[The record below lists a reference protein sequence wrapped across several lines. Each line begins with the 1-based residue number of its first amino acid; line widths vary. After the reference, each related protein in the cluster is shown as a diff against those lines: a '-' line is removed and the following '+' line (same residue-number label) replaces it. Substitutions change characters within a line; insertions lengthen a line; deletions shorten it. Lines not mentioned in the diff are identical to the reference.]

1 MHFSFGIAFLMKRI
15 KPEKIIN
22 FKRLLLLLLCF
33 LSAPFLTRL
42 LLIFGRGKGFQIH
55 DFSGFASDL
64 AIGLI
69 VTLIFLFITKY
80 NRYAALIVP
89 LIWCAFHYSNYEHV
103 LANGDIVSLSYAKY
117 LCNPTF
123 LCGSAFA
130 VSNWFLTISILLI
143 SLSTFFIR
151 PAKISLLIFSLFLFI
166 TIAGITAKSVFTSV
180 LNPRWRCY
188 NVVHAN
194 MEDIFYLKFKKLDL
208 SIDASAKNTYAS
220 LLEKDMSGT
229 PFVSTL
235 KKRHNILLVVLEGGC
250 GAMLPSIRDRYGI
263 FSDISMPKLDSIALE
278 NMVYSNFI
286 THQRQTNRGMFSI
299 LAGCYPKLNSST
311 PKMTEYVTKKN
322 LNNECT
328 QEYLPQ
334 LLSKQGYET
343 TYLQASPLPY
353 MLKDIFMKQAGF
365 DYCYGTKWHTYS
377 YASNYWGVDDK
388 AFFEQAF
395 NLISSKKFMRKPWFM
410 TLLTVGTHHPLNIPE
425 DYGDLFEETKRQ
437 RAYRYLDE
445 AISEFINKMHDT
457 GLLRNTL
464 VIITCDE
471 SQGVKDLKGDPPGK
485 RLCQQWGL
493 LTVLHPKIKN
503 KVIEKKYTQLDIAI
517 SVVDY
522 LGLPFINT
530 GFGGRS
536 IFRDYDQERDIYFAN
551 TYNHVIGRFTKDN
564 KLEVCDENFNYGEQY
579 LTNGNGLFSLKR
591 EFKRKLSPEEVCDI
605 ARFGK
610 VSNSSIVDLD
620 KTSRT
625 FDFHSGITHV
635 ILPGQQKTLLG
646 GQFFTIPKNCAVS
659 VTLTGRVT
667 STDTCTVY
675 IKHDLAAKSGKVRII
690 KYMPKELKEGDSFST
705 TYDFYTPE
713 EFYSSEFRVT
723 AQLNNGEIAKVILD
737 EASLSYSIRPP
748 TPLERKAFFKR
759 FNKNIGRD
767 LGAFIMVVNQE
778 SATDTDDI

>member
-1 MHFSFGIAFLMKRI
+1 MKKI
-15 KPEKIIN
+15 KPEKILNI
-22 FKRLLLLLLCF
+22 KRFLLLLLCF
-33 LSAPFLTRL
+33 LSASYLTRI
-42 LLIFGRGKGFQIH
+42 LLILGRGKGFQIH
-55 DFSGFASDL
+55 DTAGFASDL

-69 VTLIFLFITKY
+69 VTLIFLFIAKY
-80 NRYAALIVP
+80 NRYVALIIP
-89 LIWCAFHYSNYEHV
+89 LLWCAFHYSNYEHV

-130 VSNWFLTISILLI
+130 VSNWILTISILLI
-143 SLSTFFIR
+143 SLSAFFIK
-151 PAKISLLIFSLFLFI
+151 PARISPLILVLSLATAL
-166 TIAGITAKSVFTSV
+166 AGISTKSVFASV

-194 MEDIFYLKFKKLDL
+194 MEDIIYSKFKKIDL
-208 SIDASAKNTYAS
+208 SVDPTTMDEYAS
-220 LLEKDMSGT
+220 LLKKDMNGT
-229 PFVSTL
+229 PFVSTM
-235 KKRHNILLVVLEGGC
+235 KKKHNVLLVVLEGCC
-250 GAMLPSIRDRYGI
+250 GGMLPSIRDRYGI
-263 FSDISMPKLDSIALE
+263 CSEISMPMVDSISME
-278 NMVYSNFI
+278 NIAYTNFI
-286 THQRQTNRGMFSI
+286 TLQRQTNRGMFSI

-322 LNNECT
+322 LNDECT

-365 DYCYGTKWHTYS
+365 DYCYGTKWHKYS

-395 NLISSKKFMRKPWFM
+395 ELIASKKYMRKPWFM

-425 DYGDLFEETKRQ
+425 DYGNLFEETKRQ

-445 AISEFINKMHDT
+445 AISEFIKKIHEA
-457 GLLRNTL
+457 GFLRNTL
-464 VIITCDE
+464 VILTCDE

-493 LTVLHPKIKN
+493 LSVLHPRIKN
-503 KVIEKKYTQLDIAI
+503 KVIERKYTQLDIAI

-522 LGLPFINT
+522 LGLPFENLS
-530 GFGGRS
+530 FGGRS
-536 IFRDYDQERDIYFAN
+536 IFRDYDEDRDIYFAN
-551 TYNHVIGRFTKDN
+551 TYNHVVGRFTKDN

-579 LTNGNGLFSLKR
+579 EINGKGLFSLKR
-591 EFKRKLSPEEVCDI
+591 EFTRRLSPEEVCDI
-605 ARFGK
+605 ARFGY
-610 VSNSSIVDLD
+610 VSNGSVVDLND
-620 KTSRT
+620 TNRN

-635 ILPGQQKTLLG
+635 IIPGRQKTLLG
-646 GQFFTIPKNCAVS
+646 GQFFTIPKNSAVS
-659 VTLTGRVT
+659 VTLKGRIT
-667 STDTCTVY
+667 STDTCIIY
-675 IKHDLAAKSGKVRII
+675 LKHDLAAKSGKVRIV
-690 KYMPKELKEGDSFST
+690 KYMPKELKEGDSFSI

-723 AQLNNGEIAKVILD
+723 AQLKKGEKAKVILD
-737 EASLSYSIRPP
+737 EASLSYSVRPP

-767 LGAFIMVVNQE
+767 LGAFIMVENQDSTTNTNE
-778 SATDTDDI
+778 I

>member
-1 MHFSFGIAFLMKRI
+1 MKRI

-22 FKRLLLLLLCF
+22 SKRLLLLLLCF
-33 LSAPFLTRL
+33 LSAPYLTRI
-42 LLIFGRGKGFQIH
+42 LLILGRGKGFQIH
-55 DFSGFASDL
+55 DTAGFASDL

-69 VTLIFLFITKY
+69 VTLIFLLIVKY

-130 VSNWFLTISILLI
+130 VSNWFFTIVIVLISLLTFFIKPVKISILTLC
-143 SLSTFFIR
+143 
-151 PAKISLLIFSLFLFI
+151 LFI
-166 TIAGITAKSVFTSV
+166 TIAVTGICTKSLFASV

-194 MEDIFYLKFKKLDL
+194 VEDIFYSKFKKIDL
-208 SIDASAKNTYAS
+208 SIDPDTKNEYAS
-220 LLEKDMSGT
+220 LLKKDMTGT
-229 PFVSTL
+229 PFSSTA
-235 KKRHNILLVVLEGGC
+235 KKRHNILMVVLEGCC
-250 GAMLPSIRDRYGI
+250 GGMLPSIRDIHGI
-263 FSDISMPKLDSIALE
+263 CSEISMPKLDSISSE
-278 NMVYSNFI
+278 NIVYTNFI

-322 LNNECT
+322 LNQECT

-334 LLSKQGYET
+334 LLSEHGYET

-365 DYCYGTKWHTYS
+365 DYCYGTKWHKYS
-377 YASNYWGVDDK
+377 YSSNYWGVDDK

-395 NLISSKKFMRKPWFM
+395 DLVASKKYMRKPWFI
-410 TLLTVGTHHPLNIPE
+410 TLLTVGTHHPMNIPE
-425 DYGDLFEETKRQ
+425 DYGNLFEETKRQ

-445 AISEFINKMHDT
+445 AISEFIRKLHYA
-457 GLLRNTL
+457 GVLRNTL
-464 VIITCDE
+464 VILTCDE

-493 LTVLHPKIKN
+493 LTVLHPKIGS
-503 KVIEKKYTQLDIAI
+503 KVIERKYTQLDLAI

-522 LGLPFINT
+522 LGLPYQNIS
-530 GFGGRS
+530 FGGRS
-536 IFRDYDQERDIYFAN
+536 IFRDYDEERDIYFAN
-551 TYNHVIGRFTKDN
+551 TYNHVVGRFTKDN

-579 LTNGNGLFSLKR
+579 DIIGNRLFSLER
-591 EFKRKLSPEEVCDI
+591 EFKRRLSPEEVCDI
-605 ARFGK
+605 ARFGY
-610 VSNSSIVDLD
+610 VSNGSIVDLND
-620 KTSRT
+620 TNRN

-635 ILPGQQKTLLG
+635 IIPGRQKTLLG
-646 GQFFTIPKNCAVS
+646 GQFFTIPKNSAVT
-659 VTLTGRVT
+659 VTLKGRVT

-675 IKHDLAAKSGKVRII
+675 LKHDLAAKSGKVRIV

-723 AQLNNGEIAKVILD
+723 AQLQKGEKAKVILD

-767 LGAFIMVVNQE
+767 LGAFIMVENQD
-778 SATDTDDI
+778 STTNTDEI